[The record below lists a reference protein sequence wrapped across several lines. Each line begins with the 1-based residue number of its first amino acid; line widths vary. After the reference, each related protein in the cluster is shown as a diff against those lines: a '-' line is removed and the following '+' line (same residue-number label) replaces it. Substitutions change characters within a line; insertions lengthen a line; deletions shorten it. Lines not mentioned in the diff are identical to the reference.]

1 MKDTVRFGIIGL
13 GNMGSAHFRS
23 FLERKIP
30 RGEVKAVCDIK
41 ENRLDWAK
49 EKMGDNVAC
58 FSDAGELI
66 SSGLVDAVLIATPH
80 YFHPVY
86 AVEALKA
93 GLHVLVEKPAG
104 VYTKQVMVMNA
115 EAQKRPELVFGIMLN
130 QRTNPVYK
138 KTHDLVKAGELGEIK
153 RVNWIIT
160 GWYRTQ
166 AYYDSGE
173 WRATWAGEGGGVLM
187 NQSPHQLDLL
197 QWICGMPRRVRAFCY
212 EGKFHDIEVEDDV
225 TTFLEYENG
234 ASGVFVT
241 STGDTPGTNRLEIL
255 GDRGKIIVDDG
266 RLEFWSLKESEREFC
281 RRSTDGFAVPETW
294 KCDVPVVG
302 DDLQHV
308 GIFNDFVNAV
318 LDGTDLIA
326 DGREG
331 IRSVEL
337 ANAMYMSSW
346 TGDFVSIPV
355 DSEKYYDMLQ
365 DKIKNSSYKKNVNEQ
380 VADLEGTF

>member
-138 KTHDLVKAGELGEIK
+138 KAHDLVKAGELGEIK